1 MPAHQDFPREEPRQ
15 TEGPKEFR
23 RSFGVLPRKTP
34 LWLKIASVP
43 VYLFAGFAAI
53 ALLVTFTKAVNSA
66 FDIQAS
72 SDSVVR
78 TVMSYAPTSEVF
90 SGRVTKVVDGDTLYL
105 RVDGNQHVIRLHEID
120 APELGQP
127 WGWQARRALSNKV
140 SRKNVVVEVST
151 TDAYGRLVGKV
162 WLGERDINRVMVWEG
177 HAWAYR
183 QYLNNRL
190 LLKYEASAKKEG
202 IGLWSQADPIPPW
215 EWRKRQQ
222 RRKDLARTHR

>member
-1 MPAHQDFPREEPRQ
+1 MPTHQDFPRETPQE
-15 TEGPKEFR
+15 TKELEAFR
-23 RSFGVLPRKTP
+23 RSFGVLPRSTP
-34 LWLKIASVP
+34 LWLKISFIP
-43 VYLFAGFAAI
+43 VYLFGTLAAI
-53 ALLVTFTKAVNSA
+53 ALLATFTKAVTSV
-66 FDIQAS
+66 FDLQAS

-78 TVMSYAPTSEVF
+78 TVMSYAPVTEIL

-127 WGWQARRALSNKV
+127 WGRQARQALSQKV
-140 SRKNVVVEVST
+140 SSKNVMVEVST

-162 WLGERDINRVMVWEG
+162 WLDERDINRVMVWQG

-183 QYLNNRL
+183 QYLENRL

-215 EWRKRQQ
+215 EWRR
-222 RRKDLARTHR
+222 DSS